1 MSDTLLSVQDV
12 AKMIRASM
20 SEMEGSTYERRDGEP
35 VDSLLNC
42 DSFAEEEAR
51 REQVCL
57 VLFGFILTLFDYV
70 HARVVKPGN
79 PRDLHDPLPHG
90 FSDHHHPPRPAR

>member
-1 MSDTLLSVQDV
+1 MSDTPLSVQDV

-51 REQVCL
+51 REQV
-57 VLFGFILTLFDYV
+57 
-70 HARVVKPGN
+70 
-79 PRDLHDPLPHG
+79 
-90 FSDHHHPPRPAR
+90 